1 MTVKRVDVQAAN
13 EAADAREI
21 IQPSMFAV
29 DQKAVAEKVKPKT
42 PVPTKTAHNGKTIR
56 SGLKRDKFGDPQL
69 TETLTAALVALI
81 EDGCTLDNAARVC
94 GLRRT
99 LLEKWIEKGRH
110 DVEEQPPVVSDEAT
124 LARELDAALGD
135 QEYLLSRA
143 VMQQAGQ
150 DPRLALETLSRRRP
164 ADWAPAQAE
173 APDMKKKY
181 AALGGKEAMAEIE
194 RLMKAA
200 ERDKK

>member
-1 MTVKRVDVQAAN
+1 MRIKPTIVE
-13 EAADAREI
+13 EAREAREI
-21 IQPSMFAV
+21 IQPSMFATTS
-29 DQKAVAEKVKPKT
+29 QQNEEKLKPQRPATPKAPPAR
-42 PVPTKTAHNGKTIR
+42 NGKEIR
-56 SGLKRDKFGDPQL
+56 LRLRRDEYGDPQL
-69 TETLTAALVALI
+69 TGALTGALVDLI

-99 LLEKWIEKGRH
+99 LLEKWIEKGRQ
-110 DVEEQPPVVSDEAT
+110 DVESTPPVVSDEAT

-143 VMQQAGQ
+143 VMQQAGY

-173 APDMKKKY
+173 APDLKKKFS
-181 AALGGKEAMAEIE
+181 ALNSKEALAEID
-194 RLMKAA
+194 RLRKAA
-200 ERDKK
+200 ERDKS